1 MGQFDIVEE
10 YTIDDNTVTSS
21 SPSVETCA
29 STSNEVTSVG
39 EHSSTV
45 AIAKVETVPP
55 SETTTSAT
63 NVTDVPSSS
72 ASATPSTGVAKPQV
86 VYGQDI
92 TDFYVG
98 TRMKRAK
105 TESLIDYDEVASP
118 STYPWKKK
126 LIIRLKRLSDF
137 DINLWCKTP
146 YDTGVHD
153 KLQVET
159 GSSIKQEAELQVSTV
174 MHVMGDGLRT
184 GSKRKHSQVET
195 EPDTMAIPNSTSTES
210 TSQLIAQANQL
221 INKVS
226 AALDITPDIPQQSIP
241 SSRSDPAPPSNMETP
256 APFKRTV
263 RCKLCSFSCDSVRG
277 LNEHH
282 KEDHGIVTCTICG
295 KNFETKMSLDK
306 HMYCHTKDNAF
317 CCEECGQSFPFKSR
331 LIQHQITHTREP
343 LFMCKHYP
351 CEKGFKNKGD
361 LNRHMKSHGN
371 IWYNCRTC
379 TYHNKDKRNR
389 DSHERT
395 HEEEGKGL
403 ERYSCERCGKPMRI
417 STQRQRHREAG
428 CNPKDLH
435 VQTTG

>member
-21 SPSVETCA
+21 SPS
-29 STSNEVTSVG
+29 
-39 EHSSTV
+39 
-45 AIAKVETVPP
+45 
-55 SETTTSAT
+55 
-63 NVTDVPSSS
+63 
-72 ASATPSTGVAKPQV
+72 
-86 VYGQDI
+86 DI

-118 STYPWKKK
+118 STYLWKKK
-126 LIIRLKRLSDF
+126 LIIRLKRLSYF

-146 YDTGVHD
+146 YDTGVH

-174 MHVMGDGLRT
+174 MHIMGDGLHT
-184 GSKRKHSQVET
+184 GSKWKHSQVET

-210 TSQLIAQANQL
+210 TSQLIARANQL

-241 SSRSDPAPPSNMETP
+241 SSRSAPAPLSNVETP

-295 KNFETKMSLDK
+295 KTSKLRCLWTNTCIAIPRTMPSVVRNANSHFHLRADLSSTKL
-306 HMYCHTKDNAF
+306 
-317 CCEECGQSFPFKSR
+317 
-331 LIQHQITHTREP
+331 LIPESHSSCANITHAR
-343 LFMCKHYP
+343 
-351 CEKGFKNKGD
+351 
-361 LNRHMKSHGN
+361 
-371 IWYNCRTC
+371 
-379 TYHNKDKRNR
+379 R
-389 DSHERT
+389 DSKT
-395 HEEEGKGL
+395 KA
-403 ERYSCERCGKPMRI
+403 I
-417 STQRQRHREAG
+417 
-428 CNPKDLH
+428 
-435 VQTTG
+435 